1 LTRNNLS
8 GMSKNKLVSLVKY
21 LGITFDEVVVDIIL
35 EDVIFNSIEWRK
47 KGNQVIL
54 HKFIEDLDY
63 EFNYDELP
71 KRLKKEIYL
80 FLLRKFLN

>member
-1 LTRNNLS
+1 
-8 GMSKNKLVSLVKY
+8 MSKNKLVSLVKY